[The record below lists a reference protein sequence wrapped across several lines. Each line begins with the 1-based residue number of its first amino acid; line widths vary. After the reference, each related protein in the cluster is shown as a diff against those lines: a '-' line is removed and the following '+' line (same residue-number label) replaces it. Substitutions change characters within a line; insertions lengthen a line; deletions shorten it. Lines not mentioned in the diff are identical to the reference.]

1 MLAYLAVLP
10 LAAGQFAQSSAGELR
25 ITVRDS
31 AGLSVRCR
39 VTVVSEAN
47 DVSPVGCGY
56 RKHRTLCV
64 D

>member
-1 MLAYLAVLP
+1 MWAYLAVLL

-47 DVSPVGCGY
+47 DVSPVGG
-56 RKHRTLCV
+56 
-64 D
+64 